1 MTTDDD
7 AAMERWLPWALRAA
21 EDEAPLPDL
30 SAAVVAR
37 VASRATFAVPRPA
50 PAQWRVGHVLLAVA
64 AACVPLAVYVLA
76 PLATPQ
82 PAVAPG
88 AQPQGPVE
96 PAWITVEDGARTGTD
111 AAVSFAN
118 LDASCTAL
126 RLRCWPADSHAAVA
140 LARVPKLTHLD
151 LSLGND
157 VDRNLDA
164 ADFAVI
170 GKLGA
175 LRELQL
181 SGRTEIEPAWLEPLA
196 GLPLLETLRLPQVAI
211 GDAGAAV
218 IAKLPS
224 LRVLELAFDPD
235 LTDAGFRAL
244 ASMPGLRDLSL
255 RGCGKLTAAGLEPL
269 GKLRQL
275 ERLDLSH
282 VCGRNFGKPRRSTA
296 AMRAQMEMMMSAES
310 LAAGAANGG
319 VDDSVLAALAACTK
333 LRELRLAGTPVTSQ
347 GLAALAKLPLRA
359 LAVTLRD
366 RDAIAALP
374 PTIERLEIGW
384 SRQLDDD
391 AIAALGKQLPQLS
404 TLSLQQCAACSDD
417 GLRALLAAVVMK
429 DLDLRGCRG
438 LTAAI
443 VPALLE
449 ETSLVRLDVSGARWV
464 DDDVATRLKALPAMR
479 EFVNKRGG
487 TIVPR

>member
-21 EDEAPLPDL
+21 ADEAPLPDL
-30 SAAVVAR
+30 SAAVAAR
-37 VASRATFAVPRPA
+37 VASRAAFAGRGPVPARWP
-50 PAQWRVGHVLLAVA
+50 VGHVLLAVA
-64 AACVPLAVYVLA
+64 AACVALAVYVLA

-82 PAVAPG
+82 PAVAPS
-88 AQPQGPVE
+88 ARPQGPAE
-96 PAWITVEDGARTGTD
+96 PAWVTVEDGA
-111 AAVSFAN
+111 AFAN

-126 RLRCWPADSHAAVA
+126 RLRSWPADGRAGAA
-140 LARVPKLTHLD
+140 LAHVPSLTHLD
-151 LSLGND
+151 LSLVD
-157 VDRNLDA
+157 AVDRSLDA
-164 ADFAVI
+164 ADVAAI

-175 LRELQL
+175 LRELHL

-196 GLPLLETLRLPQVAI
+196 GLPLLETLRLPHVAV
-211 GDAGAAV
+211 GDAGAAA

-235 LTDAGFRAL
+235 LTDAGVAAL
-244 ASMPGLRDLSL
+244 ASVPGLRELSL
-255 RGCGKLTAAGLEPL
+255 RGCGRLTAAGLAPL
-269 GKLRQL
+269 AKLRQL

-282 VCGRNFGKPRRSTA
+282 VCSRNFGKPRRSTA
-296 AMRAQMEMMMSAES
+296 AMRAQMESMMATES
-310 LAAGAANGG
+310 LAAGAASGG
-319 VDDSVLAALAACTK
+319 VDDSVLATLAACTK
-333 LRELRLAGTPVTSQ
+333 LRELRLAGTPVTSL

-359 LAVTLRD
+359 LAVSLRD
-366 RDAIAALP
+366 GAAVDALP
-374 PTIERLEIGW
+374 PTIERLDLGW

-391 AIAALGKQLPQLS
+391 AIAALGKQLPNLS
-404 TLSLQQCAACSDD
+404 ALSLWQCGACSDD

-429 DLDLRGCRG
+429 DLDLRGCRR

-449 ETSLVRLDVSGARWV
+449 ETSLVRLDVSGAAWV

-487 TIVPR
+487 VMRQAK